1 MNRLLA
7 WLSRHKSA
15 AAVVAAVFVVWR
27 VARSVIAGTWAL
39 AGWDDIKG
47 VGEWAIER
55 WVWFAAALVLLF
67 AAVFLTVRALIP
79 WLEERSRKA
88 S

>member
-1 MNRLLA
+1 LSRLLA

-15 AAVVAAVFVVWR
+15 AAGVVAAVVVWR
-27 VARSVIAGTWAL
+27 VARNVIAGAWL
-39 AGWDDIKG
+39 IAGWDDIG
-47 VGEWAIER
+47 DVGEWAIER
-55 WVWFAAALVLLF
+55 WVWFALGLALVF

-79 WLEERSRKA
+79 WLEERSRRA

>member
-1 MNRLLA
+1 LSRLLA

-15 AAVVAAVFVVWR
+15 AAGVVAAVVVWR
-27 VARSVIAGTWAL
+27 VARNVIAGTWL
-39 AGWDDIKG
+39 IAGWDDIRD
-47 VGEWAIER
+47 VGGWALER
-55 WVWFAAALVLLF
+55 WVWFALGLALVF